1 MTGAD
6 LWKKW
11 IKINTGKAMKK
22 SIFFALCII
31 SAAACTKEQINGPET
46 TGEFTI
52 EAQAPSFEVT
62 KISLGDLSD
71 KKIPI
76 SWTPGDKFAL
86 FLLPPENEDIYA
98 KATGKTDLVSTA
110 CTYAGEFT
118 TTSSSQT
125 GKFTGFI
132 PKDNVGTTSGVAFF
146 PADIVPES
154 KRNSS
159 DKFSFSSD
167 AIRFN
172 IGAHII
178 PAEQDGTGIKYL
190 YAAARFKDGELGPF
204 LYYPSLLHFYIPE
217 EAQVTKIVT
226 TTDSSTGLAGPGTSG
241 GYNTAWNLTKDN
253 IISGN
258 YLDKTVTVSNG
269 GILSGDVYVVIR
281 SVNKP
286 SYLQFEFTYDGG
298 KTKTYKQTL
307 TDNLGQGYYVDYGTV
322 FPGSTKIVYKAKD
335 AKYKPTSTTYE
346 FPYCSNSKYYGFG
359 VTDGTAAGLAAA
371 EKTAGEIEWTIDG
384 NKWTT
389 YTTSST
395 KPYFFTTDSSMLM
408 QIGSGGVLGFPVL
421 SGKKLVRVV
430 LGVSNSEANKKSVKI
445 TSDKEG
451 KTVVTGGELQD
462 VWSSHTV
469 TYDLS
474 GTSTDTRYYLKSD
487 TNNIQPLNVTLY
499 YF

>member
-1 MTGAD
+1 
-6 LWKKW
+6 
-11 IKINTGKAMKK
+11 MKK
-22 SIFFALCII
+22 SIFFTLCII

-52 EAQAPSFEVT
+52 EAQAPSFEIT
-62 KISLGDLSD
+62 KISLGTLASS
-71 KKIPI
+71 KMSINW
-76 SWTPGDKFAL
+76 SPGDKFAL

-125 GKFTGFI
+125 GKFTGTI
-132 PKDNVGTTSGVAFF
+132 PKDNVGTTCGVAFF

-159 DKFSFSSD
+159 DKFSFSSN

-190 YAAARFKDGELGPF
+190 YAAARFKNSTLGPF
-204 LYYPSLLHFYIPE
+204 IYYTSMLHFNIPE
-217 EAQVTKIVT
+217 AAQVTKIVA
-226 TTDSSTGLAGPGTSG
+226 TTDASTGLAGAGTSG
-241 GYNTAWNLTKDN
+241 GFNTAWNLTKEN

-258 YLDKTVTVSNG
+258 TLDKTVTVTNG
-269 GILSGDVYVVIR
+269 GILSGDVYIVTRGVTKG
-281 SVNKP
+281 N
-286 SYLQFEFTYDGG
+286 YLQFEFTYGEG

-307 TDNLGQGYYVDYGTV
+307 TTDLGQGYYVDYGTV

-346 FPYCSNSKYYGFG
+346 FPYCSASKYYGFG
-359 VTDGTAAGLAAA
+359 VDGGTAANLAAA
-371 EKTAGEIEWTIDG
+371 EKAAGEIEWTIDG

-395 KPYFFTTDSSMLM
+395 KPYFFTTDSSMTM
-408 QIGSGGVLGFPVL
+408 QIGLGGVLGFPVI
-421 SGKKLVRVV
+421 SGKKLVRVDLAV
-430 LGVSNSEANKKSVKI
+430 NNAEAYKKSVKI

-451 KTVVTGGELQD
+451 NNVVTGGDAQD
-462 VWSSHTV
+462 VWASHSV
-469 TYDLS
+469 TYELS
-474 GTSTDTRYYLKSD
+474 GTSVDTRYYLKGSD
-487 TNNIQPLNVTLY
+487 NVQPLNITLY
-499 YF
+499 YY